1 MSEPVSATIR
11 KLMQDQNVQAECK
24 TDVQYENLV
33 YCATYSFYAGA
44 VKTPEEAVELT
55 VSVFRKLDPSYQG
68 RWSIDAGNQ

>member
-1 MSEPVSATIR
+1 MSVPISETIR
-11 KLMQDQNVQAECK
+11 RLMEAQNVRADCQ
-24 TDVQYENLV
+24 TDVQYENLI